1 MSTFHW
7 ESFRLTTNKSDSLA
21 NDLRFLGLSV
31 LTSYLFSHP
40 PQFLKTACF
49 GSPSLFILGRLFMK
63 KLTFWR
69 NNDSFDSVGVSSLC
83 YLENFQISTGLC
95 KGTRNN
101 NQPIPMLFEIR
112 EALWCLR
119 GLFQSIPQFNYP
131 EPRAVS
137 LSKAEMKNWIF
148 LNTNNKDWY
157 LQKCLKNW

>member
-21 NDLRFLGLSV
+21 NWLEIPWAKCSDKPFV
-31 LTSYLFSHP
+31 QP
-40 PQFLKTACF
+40 PSQLLKTACF

-119 GLFQSIPQFNYP
+119 GLFQSVPQFNYP

-148 LNTNNKDWY
+148 LNANNKDWY